1 MDPYL
6 TWTAHDIHGRRQA
19 DAEHHRLVRA
29 CRRGRAR
36 PTRLLRLYARLWWA
50 SRPRA
55 AAWTPDLFD
64 TPART

>member
-6 TWTAHDIHGRRQA
+6 SWSARDIHGRRRA

-29 CRRGRAR
+29 CRRGRR
-36 PTRLLRLYARLWWA
+36 PSRLVRLYARLWWA

-55 AAWTPDLFD
+55 ATWAPGLFD
-64 TPART
+64 VPARS